1 MKKFLLF
8 AVAAVMLAACSKDAI
23 NEQSITNPFDE
34 APETLTVGFEDDQTR
49 IELNEAQKTVWTK
62 GDLVSVFYR
71 SDANQKWQYTGETGE
86 RVAEL
91 TRVDAGVAT
100 EAMKRVVVVY
110 PYSENYYINTETY
123 NVQATLPAVQ
133 NYLKDSYGLEGN
145 IMISSS
151 EYNQFSLKSVC
162 GWLKLQLTGNGEK
175 ITSITLKGN
184 NGEQVAGE
192 IYINSADASAALA
205 ADMGSADDNDNSAG
219 GNLVFEDTILTEV
232 TLNCGDGVTL
242 SAEPTAF
249 YIGLPPQEF
258 TQGISLEIKATDGH
272 IMTKSTNKSVLIN
285 RNAIQPMAAV
295 DFVPSYPLSNE
306 IFYTATAM
314 VTPYASDVFGANI
327 VSNIYD
333 AEKDYGVI
341 TFDSPVTSIGD
352 SAFRVCLSLTSVTI
366 PDSVA
371 KIGYGAFIDCCS
383 LTSVT
388 IPDSVTS
395 IETGAFQGCNKLT
408 EVTIP
413 DSVTSVGTSAFAFC
427 DCLKSFYGKSV
438 SEDNRCL
445 IVNGTLKAFAP
456 ADLLEYTIPSEVASI
471 GESAFRGCNKLTN
484 ITIPNSVTGI
494 NSGVFKNCD
503 NLAAFYGKFASDDNR
518 CLIVNGVLKSFA
530 PAGLTEYE
538 IENGVTSI
546 EEYVFYSCSS
556 LISVTIPDTVTQIG
570 RLAFAN
576 CTKLNTVYC
585 KATTPPAG
593 GWYMFSHYYTNDE
606 SPLGC
611 TIYVPAESFEAYKA
625 AQYWSEY
632 ADNLVA
638 YDFEKGEVVVPGTT
652 IEFDPNHCI
661 YYRANMTGGWD
672 SGYGN
677 YRAYRSYIKFDSSKA
692 GSNVSVIEM
701 KFKLK
706 EIPTNGDAYL
716 GSGSN
721 RAKDSCDEL
730 YITNSSLRFYSS
742 ANDDSFSKTWNWTDL
757 GVNYTDLITLQISA
771 ADDTVTVN
779 GKVQQCDGFIM
790 PSFSYLFSSYYREY
804 DEGEWKEYEGVPDGS
819 ALYYVKMLTSTGKVA
834 YLGYAAKAVN
844 PATNKLEHCWYS
856 KYSDGTETYQ
866 FAHDAINQGGYTG
879 NF

>member
-23 NEQSITNPFDE
+23 NEQSTTNPFDE

-91 TRVDAGVAT
+91 TRVEAGVAT

-110 PYSENYYINTETY
+110 PYNENYYINTETY

-133 NYLKDSYGLEGN
+133 NYLKDSYGLDGN

-175 ITSITLKGN
+175 IKSITLKGN

-192 IYINSADASAALA
+192 IYINSADATSTLA
-205 ADMGSADDNDNSAG
+205 SQSGTAGDDSQAG
-219 GNLVFEDTILTEV
+219 GNLVFEDTTLTQV
-232 TLNCGDGVTL
+232 TLNCGDGVEL
-242 SAEPTAF
+242 STEPTAF

-314 VTPYASDVFGANI
+314 VTPYATDVFGSNI

-333 AEKDYGVI
+333 AEKGYGVI
-341 TFDSPVTSIGD
+341 TFDGPVTSIGYC
-352 SAFRVCLSLTSVTI
+352 AFS
-366 PDSVA
+366 
-371 KIGYGAFIDCCS
+371 DCCS

-395 IETGAFQGCNKLT
+395 IETSAFQGCNKLT

-413 DSVTSVGTSAFAFC
+413 DSVTSIGTSAFAFC
-427 DCLKSFYGKSV
+427 DRLKSFYGKFA

-456 ADLLEYTIPSEVASI
+456 ADLLEYTIPSDVTSI

-494 NSGVFKNCD
+494 NGGVFKNCD

-530 PAGLTEYE
+530 PAGLPEYE

-546 EEYVFYSCSS
+546 EESVFYSCSS
-556 LISVTIPDTVTQIG
+556 LISVTIPDTVTKIG
-570 RLAFAN
+570 RFAFAN
-576 CTKLNTVYC
+576 CTKLKTVYC
-585 KATTPPAG
+585 KATTPPASG
-593 GWYMFSHYYTNDE
+593 RYMFSHYSNDE

-611 TIYVPAESFEAYKA
+611 TIYVPADSFETYKVA
-625 AQYWSEY
+625 DGWSEY

-677 YRAYRSYIKFDSSKA
+677 YRAYRSYISFDSQSA
-692 GSNVSVIEM
+692 GKVAVIEM
-701 KFKLK
+701 KYKLK
-706 EIPTNGDAYL
+706 TISQYGDAYL

-730 YITNSSLRFYSS
+730 YITSSNL
-742 ANDDSFSKTWNWTDL
+742 NINGTTWKWEDI
-757 GVNYTDLITLQISA
+757 GVNYTDLITLQISG
-771 ADDTVTVN
+771 ADSTVTVN
-779 GKVQQCDGFIM
+779 GKVQQCDGLIM
-790 PSFSYLFSSYYREY
+790 PSLSYLFSSYYREY

-819 ALYYVKMLTSTGKVA
+819 ELYYVKMPTSTGKVA

-844 PATNKLEHCWYS
+844 PATNKLECCWYS